1 VSLATKGNKM
11 QQEQE
16 WSEVQTEKPEKEKIE
31 FEVEKDEPK
40 KEEVKQ
46 EVKAPEPVVK
56 KEEPKELEGINT
68 KGAEKRIRQLIK
80 QRKDRD
86 EEVARLIKQNEE
98 LTSKLN
104 NTQKEFTNI
113 SKLNLDATEKQLKDK
128 LELARANYKTAHQE
142 GDTEKILQAQEFL
155 NDAQNDLKSVG
166 ATKQQFKEPEVQPQ
180 QQVQQPQQQ
189 YQQPTPDPKA
199 QSWAEKNDWFG
210 EDKIRTA
217 AALAIDADLKE
228 EGFNPTDDDYYTEI
242 DNRLK
247 EAFPHRYQTKEVEPK
262 EENRTQ
268 ETSPAQVVAGGTRS
282 TPSSNKKVKL
292 SKEDV
297 RLANKW
303 NIPLEQYAQEK
314 LKATNADGEYTTIN
328 MQRGGK

>member
-1 VSLATKGNKM
+1 M
-11 QQEQE
+11 EQQQE

-46 EVKAPEPVVK
+46 EVKTPKPEVK

-128 LELARANYKTAHQE
+128 LELARTNYKTAHQE
-142 GDTEKILQAQEFL
+142 GDTDKILKAQEFL

-189 YQQPTPDPKA
+189 IQQPTPDPKA
-199 QSWAEKNDWFG
+199 QSWAEQNDWFG

-262 EENRTQ
+262 EENRMQ

-282 TPSSNKKVKL
+282 TPNSNKKVKL

-314 LKATNADGEYTTIN
+314 LKATNAEGEYTTIN

>member
-1 VSLATKGNKM
+1 M
-11 QQEQE
+11 QEE
-16 WSEVQTEKPEKEKIE
+16 SWNEVKTEEPEKEKVE
-31 FEVEKDEPK
+31 YEVEKEEPK
-40 KEEVKQ
+40 KVE
-46 EVKAPEPVVK
+46 PEVK
-56 KEEPKELEGINT
+56 KEEPKELQGIET
-68 KGAEKRIRQLIK
+68 KGAEKRIRQLVK
-80 QRKDRD
+80 QRKEK
-86 EEVARLIKQNEE
+86 EEQVSNLIRQNEE
-98 LTSKLN
+98 LNSRLN
-104 NTQKEFTNI
+104 NTQREFTNI
-113 SKLNLDATEKQLKDK
+113 SKLNLDATENQLKDK
-128 LELARANYKTAHQE
+128 LELARGAYQAAHEE
-142 GDTEKILQAQEFL
+142 GDSSKILKAQEFL

-166 ATKQQFKEPEVQPQ
+166 ATKMQFREPEVRAPQ
-180 QQVQQPQQQ
+180 QQVQQPY
-189 YQQPTPDPKA
+189 YQPQPTPDPKA

-228 EGFNPTDDDYYTEI
+228 EGFNPIDDDYYSEV

-247 EAFPHRYQTKEVEPK
+247 EAFPHRYKEKAEEVEEVRK
-262 EENRTQ
+262 Q

-282 TPSSNKKVKL
+282 TPSSKNKVKL

-314 LKATNADGEYTTIN
+314 LNATSADGEYTTIN

>member
-1 VSLATKGNKM
+1 M
-11 QQEQE
+11 QEE
-16 WSEVQTEKPEKEKIE
+16 SWNEVKTEEPEKEKVE
-31 FEVEKDEPK
+31 YEVEKEEPKAEPK
-40 KEEVKQ
+40 KVESE
-46 EVKAPEPVVK
+46 VK
-56 KEEPKELEGINT
+56 KEEPKELQGIET
-68 KGAEKRIRQLIK
+68 KGAEKRIRQLVK
-80 QRKDRD
+80 QRKEK
-86 EEVARLIKQNEE
+86 EEQVSNLIRQNEE
-98 LTSKLN
+98 LNSRLN
-104 NTQKEFTNI
+104 NTQREFTNI
-113 SKLNLDATEKQLKDK
+113 SKLNLDATENQLKDK
-128 LELARANYKTAHQE
+128 LELARGAYQAAHEE
-142 GDTEKILQAQEFL
+142 GDSSKILKAQEFL

-166 ATKQQFKEPEVQPQ
+166 ATKMQFREPEVQAPQ
-180 QQVQQPQQQ
+180 QQVQQPH
-189 YQQPTPDPKA
+189 YQPQPTPDPKA

-228 EGFNPTDDDYYTEI
+228 EGFNPTDDDYYSEV

-247 EAFPHRYQTKEVEPK
+247 EAFPHRYKEKAEEVEEVRK
-262 EENRTQ
+262 Q

-282 TPSSNKKVKL
+282 TPSSKNKVKL

-314 LKATNADGEYTTIN
+314 LKANSADGEYTTIN

>member
-1 VSLATKGNKM
+1 M
-11 QQEQE
+11 QEE
-16 WSEVQTEKPEKEKIE
+16 SWNEVKTEEPEKEKVE
-31 FEVEKDEPK
+31 FEVEKEEPK
-40 KEEVKQ
+40 KVE
-46 EVKAPEPVVK
+46 PEVK
-56 KEEPKELEGINT
+56 KEEPKELEGIET

-80 QRKDRD
+80 QRKER
-86 EEVARLIKQNEE
+86 EEQINALIRKNEE
-98 LTSKLN
+98 LSYKVKN
-104 NTQKEFTNI
+104 QNTEFTKL
-113 SKLNLDATEKQLKDK
+113 SKLNLDATEKQLEDK
-128 LELARANYKTAHQE
+128 LELARGAYQAAHEE
-142 GDTEKILQAQEFL
+142 GDTSKILKAQEFL
-155 NDAQNDLKSVG
+155 NDAQNDLKSVS
-166 ATKQQFKEPEVQPQ
+166 ATKMQFKEPEVKQTQ
-180 QQVQQPQQQ
+180 QQVQQPQYQ
-189 YQQPTPDPKA
+189 QQPTPDPKA

-210 EDKIRTA
+210 KDKVRTA

-228 EGFNPTDDDYYTEI
+228 EGFNPTDDDYYSEV

-247 EAFPHRYQTKEVEPK
+247 EAFPHRYKEKAEEVEEVRK
-262 EENRTQ
+262 Q

-314 LKATNADGEYTTIN
+314 LKANSADGEYTTIN

>member
-1 VSLATKGNKM
+1 M
-11 QQEQE
+11 QEE
-16 WSEVQTEKPEKEKIE
+16 SWNEVKTEEPEKEKVE

-40 KEEVKQ
+40 KVEPEEKK
-46 EVKAPEPVVK
+46 EKLEVK
-56 KEEPKELEGINT
+56 KEEPKELEGIQT
-68 KGAEKRIRQLIK
+68 KGAEKRIRQLVK
-80 QRKDRD
+80 QRKDKED
-86 EEVARLIKQNEE
+86 EVAKLIRQNEE
-98 LTSKLN
+98 LSSRLN

-128 LELARANYKTAHQE
+128 LELARGAYQAAHEE
-142 GDTEKILQAQEFL
+142 GDSSKILKAQEFL

-166 ATKQQFKEPEVQPQ
+166 ATKMQFREPEVQAPQ
-180 QQVQQPQQQ
+180 QQVQQPH
-189 YQQPTPDPKA
+189 YQPQPTPDPKA

-228 EGFNPTDDDYYTEI
+228 EGFNPTDDDYYSEV

-247 EAFPHRYQTKEVEPK
+247 EAFPHRYKEKAEEVEEVRK
-262 EENRTQ
+262 Q

-282 TPSSNKKVKL
+282 TPSSKNKVKL

-314 LKATNADGEYTTIN
+314 LKATSADGEYTTIN